1 MIPIPKRRQTASAPF
16 ALLSLAAWLAAG
28 CMVKDKPD
36 KPLVSGALVPPWDSI
51 HFVPKRLEGYVYAGA
66 ESLFAVFRDIA
77 RIDSLAGESKLG
89 KFDPQGVDT
98 VRIHQLFD
106 TGFVFPQ
113 LPEASMPY
121 AYDDSFRD
129 DTLYRS
135 FFGNGLFI
143 QDHPCA
149 GTYVLSGNF
158 LHPARWLK
166 SGMKEEELVAALGKP
181 GIREPGVL
189 RYLTHFTAPLPD
201 DGKSEYESFDVYEG
215 THFYFIRDSLFASVL
230 QRSQPCH

>member
-1 MIPIPKRRQTASAPF
+1 
-16 ALLSLAAWLAAG
+16 
-28 CMVKDKPD
+28 MVKDKPD
-36 KPLVSGALVPPWDSI
+36 KPLGGGGLIPPWDTV
-51 HFVPKRLEGYVYAGA
+51 HFVPKRLEGFVYPGP
-66 ESLFAVFRDIA
+66 ESLFAVFRNIA
-77 RIDSLAGESKLG
+77 RIDSQAGDSKLAR
-89 KFDPQGVDT
+89 FDADGVDT
-98 VRIHQLFD
+98 VRIYQLFD

-135 FFGNGLFI
+135 AYGNGLFI

-149 GTYVLSGNF
+149 NTYVLSGQF

-166 SGMKEEELVAALGKP
+166 AGMKEQQLVEALGQP
-181 GIREPGVL
+181 GMRGPGVL
-189 RYLTHFTAPLPD
+189 RYLSHWAPPFPD
-201 DGKSEYESFDVYEG
+201 DGKSEYQSFDVYEG
-215 THFYFIRDSLFASVL
+215 THLYFLHDSLFAAVL